1 MQDAVKI
8 FFMSEIEKPQELT
21 ISPPE
26 EARNETY
33 SFFLGGRNAHPEVM
47 KGTST
52 VIEMKEIKH
61 PFAKG
66 VQARKGIEY

>member
-1 MQDAVKI
+1 LDLI
-8 FFMSEIEKPQELT
+8 LT
-21 ISPPE
+21 
-26 EARNETY
+26 
-33 SFFLGGRNAHPEVM
+33 GRHAHLEVT
-47 KGTST
+47 KLASS